1 MKEKTRKVYRGHK
14 DRLFCDLF
22 SYKENALSLYNAI
35 NGTAYENVDE
45 LEIVTLTDVVY
56 LTMKNDAA
64 VCFQGKL
71 DLWEQQSSVNENMP
85 LRGFMY
91 FAREYEG
98 WLAVNEKD
106 IYGEKLVQ
114 IPTPGFYILYNG
126 SKPMPERKE
135 YRLSDA
141 FETFVPG
148 YEWTAH
154 MININAGYNKDLM
167 KRCTPLKGYSQL
179 IENIRQNQKQGMK
192 LEEAVNNAI
201 DQCIEEDILKSYLLK
216 NKGEVMSMI
225 LTEYNEKLH
234 NKTLREE
241 GREEGHE
248 QGLLDARNILRLHFA
263 GKSSKEI
270 SEMTGI
276 GLETVKKI
284 LDF

>member
-1 MKEKTRKVYRGHK
+1 
-14 DRLFCDLF
+14 
-22 SYKENALSLYNAI
+22 
-35 NGTAYENVDE
+35 
-45 LEIVTLTDVVY
+45 
-56 LTMKNDAA
+56 
-64 VCFQGKL
+64 
-71 DLWEQQSSVNENMP
+71 
-85 LRGFMY
+85 
-91 FAREYEG
+91 
-98 WLAVNEKD
+98 
-106 IYGEKLVQ
+106 
-114 IPTPGFYILYNG
+114 
-126 SKPMPERKE
+126 MPEWKE

-154 MININAGYNKDLM
+154 MININAGYNKNLM
-167 KRCTPLKGYSQL
+167 DRCIPLKGYSQL
-179 IENIRQNQKQGMK
+179 IENIRQNQKQGLK
-192 LEEAVNNAI
+192 LEEAVNCAI
-201 DQCIEEDILKSYLLK
+201 DQCIEKDILKSYLLK

-263 GKSSKEI
+263 GKSPNEI

-276 GLETVKKI
+276 GLETVKKV